1 MDLKQPT
8 PVMPNSSH
16 TRHTRIR
23 LLNKTITIYS
33 GKKTADALEEVSRNM
48 DIYHGVRLSLIID
61 AVYKQGKTDG
71 ARDAYE
77 AIQDAMAKVPY
88 RNPGKPRKRTQ
99 RAF

>member
-1 MDLKQPT
+1 MGLKQPS
-8 PVMPNSSH
+8 PARPNSSH
-16 TRHTRIR
+16 TRHALIR

-33 GKKTADALEEVSRNM
+33 GEKIADALEEVSRNM
-48 DIYHGVRLSLIID
+48 DIYHGVRLSVIIE

-77 AIQDAMAKVPY
+77 AIQDAMEKIPY
-88 RNPGKPRKRTQ
+88 RNPGKPRKRTR

>member
-1 MDLKQPT
+1 
-8 PVMPNSSH
+8 
-16 TRHTRIR
+16 
-23 LLNKTITIYS
+23 
-33 GKKTADALEEVSRNM
+33 M

-77 AIQDAMAKVPY
+77 AIQDAIAKVPY